1 MKKTIMKYGL
11 MHVPSGEMVGYRT
24 ISNGNGDCVDIQY
37 ILDLSEKDRL
47 WLVDDPEHAEYVRL
61 HSTEW
66 YNAEYDSPNHS
77 PNCKPEELKVVKY
90 MVSIESED
98 VEVSIPTFPEYIKL
112 NYADQPDHRD
122 DVLSEWEQA
131 GEKERQRTMRYSLY
145 DLRNLRYK
153 QKEK

>member
-1 MKKTIMKYGL
+1 

-66 YNAEYDSPNHS
+66 YNADYETPNHS
-77 PNCKPEELKVVKY
+77 PSCKSKELKVVKY
-90 MVSIESED
+90 VVSIESED
-98 VEVSIPTFPEYIKL
+98 VAVSIPTFPEYIKQ
-112 NYADQPDHRD
+112 NYEDEPRHRD
-122 DVLSEWEQA
+122 YVLSEWEQA
-131 GEKERQRTMRYSLY
+131 SEKERQRTMRYSLY

-153 QKEK
+153 QKES

>member
-1 MKKTIMKYGL
+1 MKYGL

-66 YNAEYDSPNHS
+66 YNADYETPKHFPS
-77 PNCKPEELKVVKY
+77 CKSEELKVVK

-98 VEVSIPTFPEYIKL
+98 VAVSIPTFPEFIKL
-112 NYADQPDHRD
+112 NYDDQPDHRD
-122 DVLSEWEQA
+122 YVLSEWEQA

-153 QKEK
+153 QKES